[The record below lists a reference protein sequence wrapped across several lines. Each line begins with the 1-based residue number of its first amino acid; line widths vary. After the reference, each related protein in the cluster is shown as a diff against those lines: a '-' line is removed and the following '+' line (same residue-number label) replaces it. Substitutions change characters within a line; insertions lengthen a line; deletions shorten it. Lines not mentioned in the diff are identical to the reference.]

1 MALVY
6 DTFNDWAEAFAK
18 AAWLLLAGRDEGGEG
33 QAAEVEACAAH
44 GAECACVIY
53 GGLVEHFR
61 WADHDPGVLA
71 EEVLQPVFSRPDEC
85 ER

>member
-1 MALVY
+1 LRASVRHA
-6 DTFNDWAEAFAK
+6 DAFSGMPLT
-18 AAWLLLAGRDEGGEG
+18 LLRPDCPEGEEG
-33 QAAEVEACAAH
+33 QAAKVGACTAH

-61 WADHDPGVLA
+61 WADHDPGALA
-71 EEVLQPVFSRPDEC
+71 EELLHPVFSRPDEC